1 MDPRRAQSQFFS
13 PQNEQMLVTMVQ
25 GDFQK
30 RMSTKLTEMQETRLE
45 RTITHYME
53 EVWEQNGPMPI
64 QNLNREVVTVT
75 INDFNSY
82 LRRGQEAPTMAVAV
96 QQVVNMPQRPSYS
109 EMEHPQLM
117 LDTGDRFEQLQK
129 ERTRSDKVQP
139 RIPDF
144 RLALEDSNIPS
155 PLEQFELAKRM
166 REDEALRSIPK
177 VPVSLTQENIMPIT
191 MDPNGNPTITLAG
204 TIDAKPNLQQD
215 YIIKQDSVVSYK
227 EVENNLFIWS
237 ADRDWVNNVSQTR
250 YNFTVNFDVG
260 NNRQGFG
267 LGTAATKK
275 FKNIVRTELV
285 KVIVP
290 CEGLD
295 VVMQNNAVVAATQTL
310 DPVTSVQVNAL
321 SFPYVTLRIPELD
334 GNNYG
339 TDNSLDNAFGVIQY
353 DANWNTDNN
362 LTDGRGFLAMIP
374 KFMKCQKVYQPTPLS
389 TLTKLTF
396 YLQRPTGGYLSDI
409 SDSFRVCQVLACSQA
424 GLITTGGTLSG
435 QNKYVGAQLNDQYN
449 ATFSNGNPLYYII
462 RTYEAF
468 NRFTVTKGDRI
479 QLKGIDLSAL
489 PTANGTAGQ
498 DLLHWL
504 QNTDGVLV
512 VDIGWYTGLS
522 TSTSP
527 SNRAGAFTAGLN
539 AAGYA
544 NFIVVQAP
552 LKPPFGFNATAATPY
567 IAPVIPFGGILAA
580 NTSLATA
587 LSAVTVT
594 TGRLINLSHQTQI
607 VLRVITRELDP
618 TMRVRPDNM

>member
-177 VPVSLTQENIMPIT
+177 APVSLTQENIMPIT

-275 FKNIVRTELV
+275 FKNIVRIELV

-295 VVMQNNAVVAATQTL
+295 VVMQNNAVVAAPQTL

-424 GLITTGGTLSG
+424 GLITTSAVLSN
-435 QNKYVGAQLNDQYN
+435 QNKYVGAKLNDQYDT
-449 ATFSNGNPLYYII
+449 TFSNGNPLYYII

-489 PTANGTAGQ
+489 PAVNGTAGQ

-512 VDIGWYTGLS
+512 VDIGWYTGLA
-522 TSTSP
+522 TSTKTAT
-527 SNRAGAFTAGLN
+527 AGTFAPGLN

-552 LKPPFGFNATAATPY
+552 LKPPYGSGAMTTAPY
-567 IAPVIPFGGILAA
+567 IAPVIPFGGTLAA

-587 LSAVTVT
+587 LSDITVT

>member
-1 MDPRRAQSQFFS
+1 MDTRRLQSQFFS

-25 GDFQK
+25 NDFKK
-30 RMSTKLTEMQETRLE
+30 RMSGQLSEKQETRLE

-64 QNLNREVVTVT
+64 QNLNREVLSVT

-82 LRRGQEAPTMAVAV
+82 LRRGQEAPSMANAV

-109 EMEHPQLM
+109 EMEQPQLM

-144 RLALEDSNIPS
+144 RIALEDANAPS
-155 PLEQFELAKRM
+155 PLEQFEYAKRM
-166 REDEALRSIPK
+166 REDEALRSVPK
-177 VPVSLTQENIMPIT
+177 PPANLVQESLMPIT
-191 MDPNGNPTITLAG
+191 MDPNGNATITLAG
-204 TIDAKPNLQQD
+204 TIDNKPNLQQD

-227 EVENNLFIWS
+227 EVEENLFVWS
-237 ADRDWVNNVSQTR
+237 ADRDWLNNPLQTR

-275 FKNIVRTELV
+275 FKNIVRIELV

-295 VVMQNNAVVAATQTL
+295 VVMQNDAVIASPQTL
-310 DPVTSVQVNAL
+310 VPNTSVQVNAL

-409 SDSFRVCQVLACSQA
+409 SDSFRVCQVLACTQA
-424 GLITTGGTLSG
+424 GLITSGAALSN
-435 QNKYVGAQLNDQYN
+435 QNKYIGAKLNDQYDT
-449 ATFSNGNPLYYII
+449 TFSNGNALYYIV

-468 NRFTVTKGDRI
+468 NRFTITKGDRI

-489 PTANGTAGQ
+489 PSVNGTAGQ
-498 DLLHWL
+498 DLLSWL
-504 QNTDGVLV
+504 QRADGVLV

-522 TSTSP
+522 TSTKTTTG
-527 SNRAGAFTAGLN
+527 GAFTAGLN

-552 LKPPFGFNATAATPY
+552 LKPPFGFSATSATPY
-567 IAPVIPFGGILAA
+567 IAPVVPFGGTLAA
-580 NTSLATA
+580 NASLATA
-587 LSAVTVT
+587 LSDVTVT